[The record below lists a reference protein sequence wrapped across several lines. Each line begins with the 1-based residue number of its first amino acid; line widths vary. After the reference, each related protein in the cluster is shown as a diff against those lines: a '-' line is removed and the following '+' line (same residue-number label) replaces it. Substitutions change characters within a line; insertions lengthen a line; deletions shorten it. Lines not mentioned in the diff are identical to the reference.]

1 MHLNSLLGATVNH
14 PALVLVAVASIA
26 GGFYVLYY
34 RCLHPLANYPGP
46 LLASFTNLWKVKELW
61 KLHLPDTLVDLHH
74 KYGDV
79 VRVGPNQL
87 SFRQGESLQKIYK
100 GGRNFAKT
108 SFYDGFTSFNAN
120 LFGTQD
126 EEVRCFTLD
135 PIHSQVEPLKHS
147 LI

>member
-1 MHLNSLLGATVNH
+1 MRLNSFLAATMEH
-14 PALVLVAVASIA
+14 PALVLVALATTA
-26 GGFYVLYY
+26 GSFYVFYF

-61 KLHLPDTLVDLHH
+61 KLHLPDTLVDLHD

-87 SFRQGESLQKIYK
+87 SFRQGEALPRIYK
-100 GGRNFAKT
+100 GGRHLAKT

-126 EEVRCFTLD
+126 EEVCHVFIFWFD
-135 PIHSQVEPLKHS
+135 SF
-147 LI
+147 